1 MVARMGKLTMIMTPH
16 GSTSNPPVCS
26 NYASTETASRHY
38 LFVFAAHVSRD
49 YLTSGWWCGQ
59 HQATGRVIAGGECIQ
74 DLNANPVGHCNNIT
88 VCRVLNHLGA
98 FSFVPH
104 LSTIVV
110 SAGFVNE
117 REEGMYEK
125 GIVTYTTVPL

>member
-1 MVARMGKLTMIMTPH
+1 
-16 GSTSNPPVCS
+16 
-26 NYASTETASRHY
+26 
-38 LFVFAAHVSRD
+38 
-49 YLTSGWWCGQ
+49 
-59 HQATGRVIAGGECIQ
+59 
-74 DLNANPVGHCNNIT
+74 
-88 VCRVLNHLGA
+88 LNHLGA